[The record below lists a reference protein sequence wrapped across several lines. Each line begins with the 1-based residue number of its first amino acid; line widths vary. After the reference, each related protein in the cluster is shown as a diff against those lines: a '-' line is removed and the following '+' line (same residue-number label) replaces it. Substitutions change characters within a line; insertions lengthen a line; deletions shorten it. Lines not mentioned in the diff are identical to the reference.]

1 MSGHTTVRIS
11 KDSRS
16 VLKQLAQD
24 EGRTMQAVFDDALD
38 AYQRTS
44 FLNRLNRELAALQSD
59 GNEVTQAEAEQELW
73 DKTLLDGLP
82 EDECWTDDG
91 ESLKPGEVS

>member
-11 KDSRS
+11 KDSRNA
-16 VLKQLAQD
+16 LKQLAQE

-59 GNEVTQAEAEQELW
+59 ADADAEQELW
-73 DKTLLDGLP
+73 DTTLLDGLP

-91 ESLKPGEVS
+91 ESLDSGEVS